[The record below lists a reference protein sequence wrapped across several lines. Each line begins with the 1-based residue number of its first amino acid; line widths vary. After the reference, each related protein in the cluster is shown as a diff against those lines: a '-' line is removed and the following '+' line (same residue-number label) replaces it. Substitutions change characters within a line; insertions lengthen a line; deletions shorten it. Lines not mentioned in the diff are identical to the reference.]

1 VSTRPVIG
9 ITAYEETATWNQWS
23 ALASLLP
30 ARYVQSVES
39 AGGMPLLIPVQDLS
53 VDDARTLLGRLDGVI
68 VSGGPDVNPD
78 RYGQVPHPKTGHPR
92 DRRDEIEATLLEA
105 ATTVEV
111 PTLAICRGLQVLN
124 VLRGG
129 TLLQHL
135 PDVVGHGGHVPD
147 PRGHGAHSV
156 RVEPGTLLAELVGW
170 EHADVPTHHHQAVDR
185 LGEGLVATAWAE
197 DGTVEGVED
206 RSVPFLVGVQWHP
219 EAGEDV
225 SLFRGLVAAAVRS
238 STRSPARR

>member
-9 ITAYEETATWNQWS
+9 ITAYEETASWNQWS

-30 ARYVQSVES
+30 ARYVQSVER
-39 AGGMPLLIPVQDLS
+39 AGGIALLIPVQDLS
-53 VDDARTLLGRLDGVI
+53 AGDARALLRRLDGVI

-78 RYGQVPHPKTGHPR
+78 RYGQTPHPETGRPR
-92 DRRDEIEATLLEA
+92 DSRDDVEATLLEA
-105 ATTVEV
+105 AADDAL

-129 TLLQHL
+129 SLLQHL
-135 PDVVGHGGHVPD
+135 PDVVGHGGHSPD
-147 PRGHGAHSV
+147 PQGHGPHEV

-170 EHADVPTHHHQAVDR
+170 ERAEVPTHHHQAVDR
-185 LGEGLVATAWAE
+185 LGEGLVATAWAT

-219 EAGEDV
+219 EAGEDL
-225 SLFRGLVAAAVRS
+225 SLFRGLVAAAVQNAS
-238 STRSPARR
+238 ASPAHR